1 MNATMAVMV
10 REVAA
15 RRELFVLAAAVAVI
29 AAIVPYLPGVE
40 DADSVDLRTVAS
52 LTAALALGWL
62 MAVILGAQII
72 GRDLADGRLGF
83 FFARPLGAL
92 AIWAGKA
99 AAAIVTVWLCE
110 GIVLLPSLHGGGVYH
125 FLMGEGIVWIAVV
138 GFLAVPLALYFL
150 AHAVGIMARARTAW
164 LFLDLA
170 GCVLFAVLAWFSV
183 VPYLTM
189 GARIALLVV
198 GGSLAASLV
207 FALAAGGAIG
217 LAVGRIDLRR
227 THGALSLALWG
238 TLALLCAAV
247 VVYSGWLRD
256 FGPSNFERVEV
267 QTVAPDGRWV
277 ETIGWAEGR
286 LDVYRRCLVS
296 VGDKRWLALP
306 AQPRFHSRGV
316 QLQYSSDGS
325 TVVWL
330 GSATGDAPRAVWWA
344 DLGRPDPSA
353 RPTNLIVA
361 RDSALVLSA
370 EGSRVA
376 IHEDG
381 TVSIYELDGERM
393 IKAIRLPDDLGPT
406 AIFFP
411 SPDALRVFA
420 RTADNDQS
428 LLMAEVDIATG
439 EFART
444 SELDALAELSWIGVD
459 AAWERLVIWKRTE
472 PGHVPV
478 KNLYRATDGTFVRSV
493 NLPGFPRF
501 LQDGRLVILNQEDR
515 VTRLIVAPFE
525 GGERTVHELAG
536 REGYWFLGEVVPN
549 EIALSRLADPL
560 DRRQG
565 LRVELLNVDTGE
577 VRLIGAH
584 LRRAFPWFQWNSG
597 TSGVVFWYNSQ
608 PAASRLFIDQRGA
621 LVRWDPE
628 TDELLHVVGGRRKP

>member
-1 MNATMAVMV
+1 MNAPMAVMA

-29 AAIVPYLPGVE
+29 AATVPYLPGIE
-40 DADSVDLRTVAS
+40 EADPLELRTVAS
-52 LTAALALGWL
+52 LTASLALGWL
-62 MAVILGAQII
+62 LAMIFGATLI
-72 GRDLADGRLGF
+72 GRDLVDGRIGF
-83 FFARPLGAL
+83 FFARPLSAFS
-92 AIWAGKA
+92 IWAGKA
-99 AAAIVTVWLCE
+99 AAAMLMVWLCE
-110 GIVLLPSLHGGGVYH
+110 AVVLLPSFLGGGIYH
-125 FLMGEGIVWIAVV
+125 FLMGEGMVWIAVV
-138 GFLAVPLALYFL
+138 GFLVMPLMLYLL

-170 GCVLFAVLAWFSV
+170 GFVIFTVLAWLSV

-207 FALAAGGAIG
+207 FALAIGGAIG
-217 LAVGRIDLRR
+217 LAVGRVDLRR

-247 VVYSGWLRD
+247 VIYSGWLRD
-256 FGPSNFERVEV
+256 FGPSDFESVEV

-277 ETIGWAEGR
+277 EAIGWAPRR

-296 VGDKRWLALP
+296 TSDKRWLALP

-325 TVVWL
+325 TVLWL
-330 GSATGDAPRAVWWA
+330 GSATGDEPRAVWWA
-344 DLGRPDPSA
+344 DLGRPDPSS

-361 RDSALVLSA
+361 QDSALVLSA
-370 EGSRVA
+370 DGSRIA
-376 IHEDG
+376 ILEDG
-381 TVSIYELDGERM
+381 TVSIYELDDERM
-393 IKAIRLPDDLGPT
+393 IKAVRLPHDLGPT

-411 SPDALRVFA
+411 SPDSLRVFS
-420 RTADNDQS
+420 RTTDTGHS
-428 LLMAEVDIATG
+428 LLMAEVDVASG
-439 EFART
+439 EFSRT
-444 SELDALAELSWIGVD
+444 AEVDALAKLSWIGID
-459 AAWERLVIWKRTE
+459 AAWERLVVWKRTE

-478 KNLYRATDGTFVRSV
+478 KDFYRATDGSFVRRANV
-493 NLPGFPRF
+493 PGFPRF
-501 LQDGRLVILNQEDR
+501 LQDGRIVILNQVDDIA
-515 VTRLIVAPFE
+515 RLIVEVFE
-525 GGERTVHELAG
+525 GGERIVHELEG
-536 REGYWFLGEVVPN
+536 REGYWFLGEALPN

-565 LRVELLNVDTGE
+565 LQVELLNVDTGK

-608 PAASRLFIDQRGA
+608 PAASRLFIDQSGA

-628 TDELLHVVGGRRKP
+628 TGELVLVVGGTR